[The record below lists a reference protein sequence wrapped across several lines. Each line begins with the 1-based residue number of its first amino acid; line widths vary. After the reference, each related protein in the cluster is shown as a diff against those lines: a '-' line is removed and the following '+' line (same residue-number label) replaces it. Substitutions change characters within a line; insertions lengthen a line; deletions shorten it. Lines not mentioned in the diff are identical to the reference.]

1 MEASKEADLEVRTMH
16 VFISRALS
24 KIYREAPKKHTQ
36 LRNAC
41 NEVIGAP
48 SAQLSP
54 LPAARLPERARA
66 RGAGELKKNGA
77 ESFPVP
83 DMDAATPPLTP
94 ATPADA
100 AARRC
105 KTFAPARGDPL
116 RKRS

>member
-48 SAQLSP
+48 
-54 LPAARLPERARA
+54 PAGCRPTAHLPERARA

-77 ESFPVP
+77 ESFPAP

-100 AARRC
+100 AARR
-105 KTFAPARGDPL
+105 
-116 RKRS
+116 